1 MTAVSTFRLYTANF
15 ERSVKTI
22 SETPLVERETA
33 YYMENIGK
41 VKSIDDFMADRRL
54 YGYAMNAYGLG
65 EMEYARAFIKKI
77 LEGGIDDP
85 DSLANRLTDRR
96 YLEFVEDFNFARYGE
111 TTTSFSRTQEG
122 TVEKYYLQTMELE
135 AGAQNE
141 GARLALYFQ
150 RKVDAIETAADIL
163 GDRALLQVVQTATG
177 LPVQMSFMEL
187 EKQEELIND
196 RLDIEDLSD
205 PEKLSDFLNRFVSL
219 WDINNP
225 QQTQVPTI
233 IPGANATASIS
244 DGLLSSLQNVK
255 FNR

>member
-1 MTAVSTFRLYTANF
+1 
-15 ERSVKTI
+15 
-22 SETPLVERETA
+22 
-33 YYMENIGK
+33 
-41 VKSIDDFMADRRL
+41 
-54 YGYAMNAYGLG
+54 
-65 EMEYARAFIKKI
+65 MEYARAFIKKI